1 MTYDELIKS
10 DKEMLTVG
18 DIVPI
23 LGLAH
28 RTITMQAREAPWML
42 GFPVIVAGNSIR
54 IPRKGFLSYITGNI
68 NNQRENE

>member
-1 MTYDELIKS
+1 MTIEELMKS

-28 RTITMQAREAPWML
+28 RTITQQAKEAPWML

-54 IPRKGFLSYITGNI
+54 IPRKGFIAFINGNSDK
-68 NNQRENE
+68 